1 MNLRFSVLL
10 VVLFI
15 AGCARVGQPTGGEKD
30 TQPPVLLKS
39 VPSLNQTNFKGD
51 EIILVFDEYVQLK
64 NPDKNILISPPSEQK
79 PVIFPSGFASKEF
92 KIKFKNGL
100 QQNTTYQIN
109 FGESIADYN
118 EGNLLKNLQ
127 LIFSTGDQ
135 LDSLE
140 LKGKVYPS
148 HMKEKPEKILIGLY
162 PAQEFQDSSV
172 YRKNPYYVSMAD
184 KNGNF
189 KLSHLRKGTYNII
202 AIADQNGDYK
212 YKQGD
217 EAIAFLNKPVQ
228 LPKDTL
234 VNLFMFQEPE
244 RFNIEDIEQ
253 KSAHHISL
261 KFKGNP
267 DSLRVKSL
275 IPISKKLSYTNQNSF
290 HYWYQTAS
298 DSIKLEIFL
307 GSKHKL
313 YKRKRKS
320 DPDSLVVNFSNYKI
334 SPEDPVLLKS
344 NIPLIKVDSTK
355 ISCLKDSLPAMFKTK
370 ITKDYQVDFDL
381 EKIPGTGYQITV
393 YPGAIT
399 DFLGHQNQ
407 DTLQSDVR
415 IKKPEKFGTVHLMLE
430 PQMKVPVFIELLR
443 NGKIIKKTP
452 VKKSGSFDFKYILPG
467 NYQVRIVFDDN
478 ENNEWD
484 AGNYLLHKQP
494 EKTYEPPVKLEVRAN
509 WDLNQTIKIP
519 LKEILN

>member
-1 MNLRFSVLL
+1 MNFRFLALL
-10 VVLFI
+10 IILFI
-15 AGCARVGQPTGGEKD
+15 ASCARVGQPTGGEKD

-39 VPSLNQTNFKGD
+39 FPSSNQTNFKGD

-100 QQNTTYQIN
+100 QKNTTYLIN

-172 YRKNPYYVSMAD
+172 YRKNPYYVTMAD

-189 KLSHLRKGTYNII
+189 KLLHLRKGTYNVI

-228 LPKDTL
+228 IPEDTL
-234 VNLFMFQEPE
+234 INLFMFKEPE
-244 RFNIEDIEQ
+244 RFDIEDIEQ
-253 KSAHHISL
+253 KSANHISI

-267 DSLRVKSL
+267 DSLQVKPLSQ
-275 IPISKKLSYTNQNSF
+275 ITEKLTYLNQNTF
-290 HYWYQTAS
+290 HYWYKTVL
-298 DSIKLEIFL
+298 DSINLEVIL
-307 GSKHKL
+307 GPKHKF

-320 DPDSLVVNFSNYKI
+320 ETDSLVINFSNYQI
-334 SPEDPVLLKS
+334 SPDDQVLLKS

-355 ISCLKDSLPAMFKTK
+355 ISCAKDSFPATFKVDINK
-370 ITKDYQVDFDL
+370 NYQVIFDL
-381 EKIPGTGYQITV
+381 EKIPGTSYHVTV
-393 YPGAIT
+393 YPGAVT

-415 IKKPEKFGTVHLMLE
+415 IKKPEKFGTVHLILE
-430 PQMKVPVFIELLR
+430 PQMNVPVFIELLR

-452 VKKSGSFDFKYILPG
+452 TLKNSIFNFQYIMPG
-467 NYQVRIVFDDN
+467 EYQIRIVFDKN

-494 EKTYEPPVKLEVRAN
+494 EKTYKPPVKLEVRAN

-519 LKEILN
+519 IAEFLN